1 MKKQII
7 SEVMSK
13 KLLMFVSLLFA
24 GVLFS
29 AEMNAQ
35 AKPAASLSTN
45 GVLQLPANIALA
57 PAYEFSLSSFG
68 FDNQE
73 EATNYFSS
81 KEYNGFFIRPSFA
94 QGKAVLMLN
103 TKIHPGWTVSE
114 WNNLLNA
121 QTTTTPL
128 LN

>member
-1 MKKQII
+1 MKKQ
-7 SEVMSK
+7 VMSDFK
-13 KLLMFVSLLFA
+13 GKQLLMFVSLIFA
-24 GVLFS
+24 GILFS
-29 AEMNAQ
+29 AGMNAQ
-35 AKPAASLSTN
+35 AKPGASLSSN
-45 GVLQLPANIALA
+45 GVLQLPTNVALA

-68 FDNQE
+68 FENQD

-81 KEYNGFFIRPSFA
+81 KQYNGFFIRPSYA

-103 TKIHPGWTVSE
+103 TKMNPGWTVSD

>member
-1 MKKQII
+1 MKKQIN
-7 SEVMSK
+7 SDVMGK
-13 KLLMFVSLLFA
+13 RLLMFVSLLFA
-24 GVLFS
+24 GMLFS

-35 AKPAASLSTN
+35 AKPAASLSSN
-45 GVLQLPANIALA
+45 GILQLPANIALA

-68 FDNQE
+68 FQTQE
-73 EATNYFSS
+73 EATNYFST

>member
-1 MKKQII
+1 MKKQIN
-7 SEVMSK
+7 SDVMGK
-13 KLLMFVSLLFA
+13 RLLMFVSLLFA
-24 GVLFS
+24 GMLFS

-35 AKPAASLSTN
+35 AKPAASLSSN
-45 GVLQLPANIALA
+45 GILQLPANIALA

-68 FDNQE
+68 FQTQE
-73 EATNYFSS
+73 EATNYFST
-81 KEYNGFFIRPSFA
+81 KEYDGFFIRPSFA

>member
-7 SEVMSK
+7 SDVLGK

-24 GVLFS
+24 GILFS

-68 FDNQE
+68 FQNQE
-73 EATNYFSS
+73 EATNYFST
-81 KEYNGFFIRPSFA
+81 KQFDGFFIRPSYA

-114 WNNLLNA
+114 WNNLLNS